1 MWKLLSL
8 CVSVVAIEGYQT
20 SSDHV
25 DHELLATGSVIYTV
39 DKRLEKL
46 KKDLERAPKFSLE
59 DAYAKVAQKI
69 EDLEG
74 RVADSID
81 LNEEIKEFNLFIY

>member
-8 CVSVVAIEGYQT
+8 CALVVAIEGYQT

-46 KKDLERAPKFSLE
+46 KKDLEKAPKFSLK
-59 DAYAKVAQKI
+59 DAYAKVAQRV

-74 RVADSID
+74 MMGDFFVRKTSVI
-81 LNEEIKEFNLFIY
+81 

>member
-8 CVSVVAIEGYQT
+8 CVLVVAIDGYQT
-20 SSDHV
+20 SS

-46 KKDLERAPKFSLE
+46 KKDLEKAPKFSLE

-74 RVADSID
+74 RVADFID